1 MAALVV
7 AAVAVVAF
15 TVGQAALAAPVPP
28 VPPVA
33 PVPTASSP
41 LAVQRSATAKVADL
55 VGTGSAN
62 DTGRRYGVEGTD
74 LGHMFMVG
82 SRMAM
87 AFGDTFGGPPAKD
100 FYSVRHDDWR
110 SNVIASIDPPASPA
124 AGLPFRGMITDRPGH
139 AKELLASKKVKG
151 VQETVIPTYGIATG
165 PKNATMN
172 LQYMSVQSFD
182 QPGHWR
188 LTGSGIASS
197 ADGGVTWKDQPS
209 ARWPANSKFGQVAY
223 VRPGGPDD
231 PKAPVAA
238 GVVAGRHRLRL
249 RHPRGPLRR
258 PVAGQGPGRPAH
270 RRRGVPLLERH
281 GVDRGRGERGPV
293 VKGPVGE
300 LSVRWSSYYKRWVMM
315 YLVDDTGEIVLRTA
329 PAPTGPW
336 GPAQVVT
343 TTKDFPKAYAPY
355 LTPRW
360 NDGPDLWF
368 TMSQFT
374 TYRVE
379 LMKTRLAVLPA
390 GAAVPKADLPQSLP
404 ARSPS
409 LSAPP
414 LPAAA
419 PVTSTPA
426 VPSPAVPS
434 PAVPSPAVPPAAAP
448 PATIATSA
456 PPPSTIPT
464 VAPSAAAVAPAAQ
477 TATTTSRRASR
488 RRRDAVRP
496 SMIASCVRK
505 PGEDRT
511 VPHSVVDHAPDDRPG
526 PDAPFT
532 VRLRQ
537 DRRRSVHGTRR
548 AADALRGRRPARHLR
563 GHRRPR

>member
-1 MAALVV
+1 M
-7 AAVAVVAF
+7 VAVVVF
-15 TVGQAALAAPVPP
+15 TVGHAALAD
-28 VPPVA
+28 
-33 PVPTASSP
+33 PVPTLP
-41 LAVQRSATAKVADL
+41 LPGLPGPVPANQPVAVQRSATAKVAEL
-55 VGTGSAN
+55 IGTGSIN

-74 LGHMFMVG
+74 LGHMFNVG
-82 SRMAM
+82 SKMAM
-87 AFGDTFGGPPAKD
+87 VFGDTFGGPAAKD
-100 FYSVRHDDWR
+100 FYSVPHGDWR

-139 AKELLASKKVKG
+139 AKELIASKKVKG

-188 LTGSGIASS
+188 LTGSGIATST
-197 ADGGVTWKDQPS
+197 DGGVTWKDQPG

-231 PKAPVAA
+231 PEAPVPAGSTPGDTVYVYGIPGGRYGDLSLAKVPAA
-238 GVVAGRHRLRL
+238 QLTDAAAYRYWNGTGWVAGEANA
-249 RHPRGPLRR
+249 
-258 PVAGQGPGRPAH
+258 V
-270 RRRGVPLLERH
+270 
-281 GVDRGRGERGPV
+281 PV

-300 LSVRWSSYYKRWVMM
+300 LSVRWSSYYHRWIMM

-336 GPAQVVT
+336 TPAQVVT

-379 LMKTRLAVLPA
+379 LMRTRLAALPA
-390 GAAVPKADLPQSLP
+390 GSSVPASVLPQSLP
-404 ARSPS
+404 ARQPS

-414 LPAAA
+414 LPASASTAA
-419 PVTSTPA
+419 ATPTSA
-426 VPSPAVPS
+426 AAPSPASPS
-434 PAVPSPAVPPAAAP
+434 PTTAGAASSAV
-448 PATIATSA
+448 
-456 PPPSTIPT
+456 
-464 VAPSAAAVAPAAQ
+464 AVAPAVASGSAAGGA
-477 TATTTSRRASR
+477 TASTSPTAPATRPTPAAPTTA
-488 RRRDAVRP
+488 A
-496 SMIASCVRK
+496 AA
-505 PGEDRT
+505 PGSS
-511 VPHSVVDHAPDDRPG
+511 P
-526 PDAPFT
+526 
-532 VRLRQ
+532 
-537 DRRRSVHGTRR
+537 
-548 AADALRGRRPARHLR
+548 
-563 GHRRPR
+563 

>member
-1 MAALVV
+1 MVV
-7 AAVAVVAF
+7 F
-15 TVGQAALAAPVPP
+15 TVGQAALAAPVPG
-28 VPPVA
+28 A
-33 PVPTASSP
+33 APTATTP
-41 LAVQRSATAKVADL
+41 VAVQRSATAKVAEL
-55 VGTGSAN
+55 VGTGSMN
-62 DTGRRYGVEGTD
+62 DTGRRWGVEGTD

-82 SRMAM
+82 NKLAM

-100 FYSVRHDDWR
+100 FYSVRHADWR

-139 AKELLASKKVKG
+139 ARELIASKKVKG

-182 QPGHWR
+182 QAGHWR

-197 ADGGVTWKDQPS
+197 TDGGVTWRDQPT
-209 ARWPANSKFGQVAY
+209 AHWPANSKFGQVAY

-231 PKAPVAA
+231 PAAPVPAGSAPGGTVYVYGIPGGRYGDLSLARVPAA
-238 GVVAGRHRLRL
+238 QLTDASAYRYWNGTGWTAGEASA
-249 RHPRGPLRR
+249 
-258 PVAGQGPGRPAH
+258 V
-270 RRRGVPLLERH
+270 
-281 GVDRGRGERGPV
+281 PV

-300 LSVRWSSYYKRWVMM
+300 LSVRWSSYYQRWMMM

-379 LMKTRLAVLPA
+379 LMRTRLAVLPA
-390 GAAVPKADLPQSLP
+390 GAPVPAADLPRSVP

-419 PVTSTPA
+419 A
-426 VPSPAVPS
+426 
-434 PAVPSPAVPPAAAP
+434 AAAP
-448 PATIATSA
+448 PVPTSTSPASPVPTSTSA
-456 PPPSTIPT
+456 APPSRIPTAAAPPSTVPT
-464 VAPSAAAVAPAAQ
+464 AAPA
-477 TATTTSRRASR
+477 
-488 RRRDAVRP
+488 P
-496 SMIASCVRK
+496 
-505 PGEDRT
+505 
-511 VPHSVVDHAPDDRPG
+511 
-526 PDAPFT
+526 
-532 VRLRQ
+532 
-537 DRRRSVHGTRR
+537 
-548 AADALRGRRPARHLR
+548 
-563 GHRRPR
+563 

>member
-1 MAALVV
+1 M
-7 AAVAVVAF
+7 VAVVVF
-15 TVGQAALAAPVPP
+15 TVGQAALAAPVPVLPAAAPTGSEP
-28 VPPVA
+28 V
-33 PVPTASSP
+33 
-41 LAVQRSATAKVADL
+41 AVQRSATAKVADL
-55 VGTGSAN
+55 IGTGSIN
-62 DTGRRYGVEGTD
+62 DTGKRWGVEGTD

-82 SRMAM
+82 PRMAM
-87 AFGDTFGGPPAKD
+87 TFGDTFGGPPASD
-100 FYSVRHDDWR
+100 FYSVPHADWR

-124 AGLPFRGMITDRPGH
+124 AGLRFRGMITDRPGH
-139 AKELLASKKVKG
+139 AKELIASKKVKG

-197 ADGGVTWKDQPS
+197 SDGGVTWKDQPS

-231 PKAPVAA
+231 PKAPVPAGSTPGETVYVYGIPGGRYGDLSLAKVPAA
-238 GVVAGRHRLRL
+238 SLTDAAAYRYWNGTGWVAGETNA
-249 RHPRGPLRR
+249 
-258 PVAGQGPGRPAH
+258 V
-270 RRRGVPLLERH
+270 
-281 GVDRGRGERGPV
+281 PV

-300 LSVRWSSYYKRWVMM
+300 LSVRWSSYYQRWIMM

-360 NDGPDLWF
+360 TDGPDLWF

-379 LMKTRLAVLPA
+379 LMKTRLSVLPA
-390 GAAVPKADLPQSLP
+390 GASVPAAVLPKSVP

-414 LPAAA
+414 LPQAAA
-419 PVTSTPA
+419 ATSTPT
-426 VPSPAVPS
+426 PSSPATSTPPPS
-434 PAVPSPAVPPAAAP
+434 SSATPTTTPAQGAVAPTTTSAVATSSSGPAPAAA
-448 PATIATSA
+448 
-456 PPPSTIPT
+456 
-464 VAPSAAAVAPAAQ
+464 
-477 TATTTSRRASR
+477 ASGSS
-488 RRRDAVRP
+488 P
-496 SMIASCVRK
+496 
-505 PGEDRT
+505 
-511 VPHSVVDHAPDDRPG
+511 
-526 PDAPFT
+526 
-532 VRLRQ
+532 
-537 DRRRSVHGTRR
+537 
-548 AADALRGRRPARHLR
+548 
-563 GHRRPR
+563 

>member
-1 MAALVV
+1 MGDRTRPNGRTRRRAAALT
-7 AAVAVVAF
+7 AAVVAVVVF
-15 TVGQAALAAPVPP
+15 TVGQAALAAPGPAVPG
-28 VPPVA
+28 
-33 PVPTASSP
+33 VPTTTTP
-41 LAVQRSATAKVADL
+41 VAVQRSATAKVAEL
-55 VGTGSAN
+55 IGTGSMN
-62 DTGRRYGVEGTD
+62 DTGRRWGVEGTD

-82 SRMAM
+82 DKMAM

-100 FYSVRHDDWR
+100 FYSVRHADWR

-139 AKELLASKKVKG
+139 AKELIASKKVKG

-182 QPGHWR
+182 QAGHWR

-197 ADGGVTWKDQPS
+197 TDGGVTWKDQPT

-231 PKAPVAA
+231 PKAPVPAGSTPGDTVYVYGIPGGRYGDLSLAKVPAA
-238 GVVAGRHRLRL
+238 QLTDAAAYRYWNGTTWTAGEASA
-249 RHPRGPLRR
+249 
-258 PVAGQGPGRPAH
+258 V
-270 RRRGVPLLERH
+270 
-281 GVDRGRGERGPV
+281 PV

-300 LSVRWSSYYKRWVMM
+300 LSVRWSSYYKRWMMM

-379 LMKTRLAVLPA
+379 LMRTRLAVLPA
-390 GAAVPKADLPQSLP
+390 GAPVPAADLPTSVP

-419 PVTSTPA
+419 PASP
-426 VPSPAVPS
+426 VPSSTSAAPPSTVPS
-434 PAVPSPAVPPAAAP
+434 STGPSSTGPASTGPASTVPTAAAP
-448 PATIATSA
+448 PSTIATA
-456 PPPSTIPT
+456 AAPPSTIPT
-464 VAPSAAAVAPAAQ
+464 AAAHPA
-477 TATTTSRRASR
+477 TATSTTTPP
-488 RRRDAVRP
+488 VPP
-496 SMIASCVRK
+496 SS
-505 PGEDRT
+505 
-511 VPHSVVDHAPDDRPG
+511 
-526 PDAPFT
+526 
-532 VRLRQ
+532 
-537 DRRRSVHGTRR
+537 
-548 AADALRGRRPARHLR
+548 
-563 GHRRPR
+563 

>member
-1 MAALVV
+1 MGDQTRPNGRHRRRTAALIV
-7 AAVAVVAF
+7 AAVAVVVF
-15 TVGQAALAAPVPP
+15 TVGQAALAAPGLPP
-28 VPPVA
+28 VPV
-33 PVPTASSP
+33 VPTASTP

-55 VGTGSAN
+55 IGTGSAN
-62 DTGRRYGVEGTD
+62 DTGRRWGVEGTD

-82 SRMAM
+82 NRMAM
-87 AFGDTFGGPPAKD
+87 AFGDTFGGPAAKD

-139 AKELLASKKVKG
+139 AKELIPSKKVKG

-165 PKNATMN
+165 PKNGTMN

-197 ADGGVTWKDQPS
+197 TDGGVTWKDQPA

-231 PKAPVAA
+231 PLAPAAA
-238 GVVAGRHRLRL
+238 GSAPGDTVYVYGIPGGRYGDLSLAKVPAAQLTDAAAYRYWNGTTWAAGEASA
-249 RHPRGPLRR
+249 
-258 PVAGQGPGRPAH
+258 V
-270 RRRGVPLLERH
+270 
-281 GVDRGRGERGPV
+281 PV

-300 LSVRWSSYYKRWVMM
+300 LSVRWSSYYHRWIMM

-360 NDGPDLWF
+360 TDGPDLWF

-379 LMKTRLAVLPA
+379 LMRTRLAVLPA
-390 GAAVPKADLPQSLP
+390 GAPVPKADVPQSLP

-419 PVTSTPA
+419 PA
-426 VPSPAVPS
+426 PSSPS
-434 PAVPSPAVPPAAAP
+434 GAAP
-448 PATIATSA
+448 TIPPSATPPSAAPSTTIPTVA

-464 VAPSAAAVAPAAQ
+464 AAAPASAVTPAAHP
-477 TATTTSRRASR
+477 ATTPGGAPP
-488 RRRDAVRP
+488 P
-496 SMIASCVRK
+496 S
-505 PGEDRT
+505 
-511 VPHSVVDHAPDDRPG
+511 
-526 PDAPFT
+526 
-532 VRLRQ
+532 
-537 DRRRSVHGTRR
+537 
-548 AADALRGRRPARHLR
+548 
-563 GHRRPR
+563 

>member
-1 MAALVV
+1 MGDQPAPNGRTRRRRLAALVV
-7 AAVAVVAF
+7 ALVAVVVF
-15 TVGQAALAAPVPP
+15 TVGQAALAAPVPAVP
-28 VPPVA
+28 V
-33 PVPTASSP
+33 VPTASTP
-41 LAVQRSATAKVADL
+41 VAVQRSATAKVADL
-55 VGTGSAN
+55 IGTGSTN

-82 SRMAM
+82 GRMAM

-100 FYSVRHDDWR
+100 FYSVRHNDWR

-139 AKELLASKKVKG
+139 AKELIPSKKVKG

-197 ADGGVTWKDQPS
+197 TDGGVTWKDQPA

-231 PKAPVAA
+231 PKAPVPAGSTPGDTVYVYGIPGGRYGDLSLAKVPAAQLTDAAAYRYWNGSTWAA
-238 GVVAGRHRLRL
+238 GEASAV
-249 RHPRGPLRR
+249 
-258 PVAGQGPGRPAH
+258 
-270 RRRGVPLLERH
+270 
-281 GVDRGRGERGPV
+281 PV

-300 LSVRWSSYYKRWVMM
+300 LSVRWSSYYQRWIMM

-360 NDGPDLWF
+360 TDGPDLWF

-379 LMKTRLAVLPA
+379 LMRTRLSVLPP
-390 GAAVPKADLPQSLP
+390 GTTVPATVLPHSLP

-414 LPAAA
+414 LPQAAA
-419 PVTSTPA
+419 
-426 VPSPAVPS
+426 SPASSV
-434 PAVPSPAVPPAAAP
+434 
-448 PATIATSA
+448 PATTAAMTTPTASTTPT
-456 PPPSTIPT
+456 PP
-464 VAPSAAAVAPAAQ
+464 
-477 TATTTSRRASR
+477 
-488 RRRDAVRP
+488 
-496 SMIASCVRK
+496 
-505 PGEDRT
+505 G
-511 VPHSVVDHAPDDRPG
+511 
-526 PDAPFT
+526 
-532 VRLRQ
+532 
-537 DRRRSVHGTRR
+537 
-548 AADALRGRRPARHLR
+548 
-563 GHRRPR
+563 

>member
-1 MAALVV
+1 MGEQTRPNGRTRRLAALVV
-7 AAVAVVAF
+7 AAATVVVF

-28 VPPVA
+28 VPA
-33 PVPTASSP
+33 VPTATTP
-41 LAVQRSATAKVADL
+41 VAVQRSATAKVADL
-55 VGTGSAN
+55 IGTGSAN

-82 SRMAM
+82 GRMAM
-87 AFGDTFGGPPAKD
+87 AFGDTFGGPAAKD
-100 FYSVRHDDWR
+100 FYSVPHSDWR

-139 AKELLASKKVKG
+139 AKELIPSKKVKG

-197 ADGGVTWKDQPS
+197 TDGGVTWKDQPT

-231 PKAPVAA
+231 PKAPVPAGSAPGDTIYVYGIPGGRYGDLSLAKVPAA
-238 GVVAGRHRLRL
+238 QLTDAAAYRYWNGTTWTAGEASA
-249 RHPRGPLRR
+249 
-258 PVAGQGPGRPAH
+258 V
-270 RRRGVPLLERH
+270 
-281 GVDRGRGERGPV
+281 PV

-300 LSVRWSSYYKRWVMM
+300 LSVRWSSYYKRWIMM

-329 PAPTGPW
+329 SAPTGPW

-360 NDGPDLWF
+360 TDGPDLWF

-379 LMKTRLAVLPA
+379 LMRARLAVLPA
-390 GAAVPKADLPQSLP
+390 GATVPKADLPQSLP

-414 LPAAA
+414 VPQPAAA
-419 PVTSTPA
+419 PASSTPA
-426 VPSPAVPS
+426 APTASPAVS
-434 PAVPSPAVPPAAAP
+434 PASTSPAAVATSSAAA
-448 PATIATSA
+448 
-456 PPPSTIPT
+456 PPSTIPT
-464 VAPSAAAVAPAAQ
+464 VAAPPSAVAPAAQ
-477 TATTTSRRASR
+477 TALVTTT
-488 RRRDAVRP
+488 
-496 SMIASCVRK
+496 
-505 PGEDRT
+505 T
-511 VPHSVVDHAPDDRPG
+511 
-526 PDAPFT
+526 
-532 VRLRQ
+532 
-537 DRRRSVHGTRR
+537 R
-548 AADALRGRRPARHLR
+548 AAP
-563 GHRRPR
+563 PPS

>member
-1 MAALVV
+1 MPGWRVGHLWVMARGVTPWASRPFLPCASMGEQTRPNGRSRRVAALVV

-15 TVGQAALAAPVPP
+15 AVGQAALAAPVPP
-28 VPPVA
+28 VPPVT

-209 ARWPANSKFGQVAY
+209 ARWPANSKFGQVTY

-231 PKAPVAA
+231 PKAPVPAGSSPGDTVYVYGIPGGRYGDLSLAKVPADRLTDAA
-238 GVVAGRHRLRL
+238 AYRYWNGTGWTAGEASA
-249 RHPRGPLRR
+249 
-258 PVAGQGPGRPAH
+258 V
-270 RRRGVPLLERH
+270 
-281 GVDRGRGERGPV
+281 PV

-434 PAVPSPAVPPAAAP
+434 STVPPAAAP

-464 VAPSAAAVAPAAQ
+464 VAPPAAAVAPAAQ
-477 TATTTSRRASR
+477 TATTTTP
-488 RRRDAVRP
+488 P
-496 SMIASCVRK
+496 SIPPPS
-505 PGEDRT
+505 
-511 VPHSVVDHAPDDRPG
+511 
-526 PDAPFT
+526 
-532 VRLRQ
+532 
-537 DRRRSVHGTRR
+537 
-548 AADALRGRRPARHLR
+548 
-563 GHRRPR
+563 

>member
-1 MAALVV
+1 VAPRVSAPFLACGPMGEPAGPKGRTRRRVAALVV
-7 AAVAVVAF
+7 AAVAVVVF
-15 TVGQAALAAPVPP
+15 TVGQAALAAPTVPG
-28 VPPVA
+28 PPPA
-33 PVPTASSP
+33 PAVPTATRP
-41 LAVQRSATAKVADL
+41 VAVARSATAKVGDL
-55 VGTGSAN
+55 IGTGSIN

-82 SRMAM
+82 GRMAM
-87 AFGDTFGGPPAKD
+87 AFGDTFGGPPAQD
-100 FYSVRHDDWR
+100 FYSVPHSDWR

-124 AGLPFRGMITDRPGH
+124 VGLRFRGMITDRPGH
-139 AKELLASKKVKG
+139 AKELIPSKKIKG

-197 ADGGVTWKDQPS
+197 TDGGVTWKDQPT
-209 ARWPANSKFGQVAY
+209 AHWPANSKFGQVAY

-231 PKAPVAA
+231 PKAPVPAGSTPGDVYVYGIPGGRYGDLSLAKVPAA
-238 GVVAGRHRLRL
+238 QLTDAAAYRYWNGTTWVAGE
-249 RHPRGPLRR
+249 GGAV
-258 PVAGQGPGRPAH
+258 PVI
-270 RRRGVPLLERH
+270 
-281 GVDRGRGERGPV
+281 
-293 VKGPVGE
+293 KGPVGE
-300 LSVRWSSYYKRWVMM
+300 LSVRWSSYYERWIMM

-360 NDGPDLWF
+360 TDGPDLWF

-390 GAAVPKADLPQSLP
+390 GAPVPTADVPRSLP

-414 LPAAA
+414 VPPVSQPAA
-419 PVTSTPA
+419 
-426 VPSPAVPS
+426 SPATPS
-434 PAVPSPAVPPAAAP
+434 SAAP
-448 PATIATSA
+448 PPSTIATSA
-456 PPPSTIPT
+456 PPASAAPPSTIPT
-464 VAPSAAAVAPAAQ
+464 SAPPPATIPTSAAVAPAGQ
-477 TATTTSRRASR
+477 TTPATMTRA
-488 RRRDAVRP
+488 P
-496 SMIASCVRK
+496 T
-505 PGEDRT
+505 P
-511 VPHSVVDHAPDDRPG
+511 
-526 PDAPFT
+526 
-532 VRLRQ
+532 
-537 DRRRSVHGTRR
+537 
-548 AADALRGRRPARHLR
+548 
-563 GHRRPR
+563 

>member
-1 MAALVV
+1 MGDRTHPYGRTRRRVAALVV
-7 AAVAVVAF
+7 AAVAVVVF
-15 TVGQAALAAPVPP
+15 TVGQAALAAPVPVLP
-28 VPPVA
+28 GA
-33 PVPTASSP
+33 PTATTP
-41 LAVQRSATAKVADL
+41 VAVQRSATAKVADL
-55 VGTGSAN
+55 IGTGSMN
-62 DTGRRYGVEGTD
+62 DTGRRWGVEGTD

-82 SRMAM
+82 DKLAM

-100 FYSVRHDDWR
+100 FYSVRHTDWR
-110 SNVIASIDPPASPA
+110 SNVIASIDPPATPA

-139 AKELLASKKVKG
+139 AKELIASKKVKG

-182 QPGHWR
+182 QAGHWR

-197 ADGGVTWKDQPS
+197 TDGGVTWKDQPG

-231 PKAPVAA
+231 PKAPVPAGSAPGDTVYVYGIPGGRYGDLSLAKVPAA
-238 GVVAGRHRLRL
+238 QLTDAAAYRYWNGTTWVAGEAAA
-249 RHPRGPLRR
+249 
-258 PVAGQGPGRPAH
+258 V
-270 RRRGVPLLERH
+270 
-281 GVDRGRGERGPV
+281 PV

-300 LSVRWSSYYKRWVMM
+300 LSVRWSSYYKRWMMM

-379 LMKTRLAVLPA
+379 LMRTRLAVLPA

-419 PVTSTPA
+419 PAPSTS
-426 VPSPAVPS
+426 
-434 PAVPSPAVPPAAAP
+434 AVPPSTVP
-448 PATIATSA
+448 TSA
-456 PPPSTIPT
+456 APPSTIPT
-464 VAPSAAAVAPAAQ
+464 SAPALAAPTPSSSGPPPTVGTVAPTTTTVAP
-477 TATTTSRRASR
+477 
-488 RRRDAVRP
+488 
-496 SMIASCVRK
+496 
-505 PGEDRT
+505 PG
-511 VPHSVVDHAPDDRPG
+511 
-526 PDAPFT
+526 
-532 VRLRQ
+532 
-537 DRRRSVHGTRR
+537 
-548 AADALRGRRPARHLR
+548 
-563 GHRRPR
+563 

>member
-1 MAALVV
+1 MGDQPAPNGRTRRRRLAALVV
-7 AAVAVVAF
+7 ALVAVVVF
-15 TVGQAALAAPVPP
+15 TVGQAALAAPVPAVP
-28 VPPVA
+28 V
-33 PVPTASSP
+33 VPTASTP
-41 LAVQRSATAKVADL
+41 VAVQRSATAKVADL
-55 VGTGSAN
+55 IGTGSTN

-82 SRMAM
+82 GRMAM

-100 FYSVRHDDWR
+100 FYSVRHNDWR

-139 AKELLASKKVKG
+139 AKELIPSKKVKG

-197 ADGGVTWKDQPS
+197 TDGGVTWKDQPA

-231 PKAPVAA
+231 PKAPVPAGSTPGDTVYVYGIPGGRYGDLSLAEVPAAQLTDAAAYRYWNGSTWAA
-238 GVVAGRHRLRL
+238 GEASAV
-249 RHPRGPLRR
+249 
-258 PVAGQGPGRPAH
+258 
-270 RRRGVPLLERH
+270 
-281 GVDRGRGERGPV
+281 PV

-300 LSVRWSSYYKRWVMM
+300 LSVRWSSYYQRWIMM

-360 NDGPDLWF
+360 TDGPDLWF

-379 LMKTRLAVLPA
+379 LMRTRLSVLPP
-390 GAAVPKADLPQSLP
+390 GAAVPATVLPHSLP

-414 LPAAA
+414 LPQAAA
-419 PVTSTPA
+419 
-426 VPSPAVPS
+426 SPASSVPATTAAVS
-434 PAVPSPAVPPAAAP
+434 PASSV
-448 PATIATSA
+448 PATTA
-456 PPPSTIPT
+456 
-464 VAPSAAAVAPAAQ
+464 
-477 TATTTSRRASR
+477 ATTTPAASTT
-488 RRRDAVRP
+488 P
-496 SMIASCVRK
+496 TP
-505 PGEDRT
+505 PG
-511 VPHSVVDHAPDDRPG
+511 
-526 PDAPFT
+526 
-532 VRLRQ
+532 
-537 DRRRSVHGTRR
+537 
-548 AADALRGRRPARHLR
+548 
-563 GHRRPR
+563 